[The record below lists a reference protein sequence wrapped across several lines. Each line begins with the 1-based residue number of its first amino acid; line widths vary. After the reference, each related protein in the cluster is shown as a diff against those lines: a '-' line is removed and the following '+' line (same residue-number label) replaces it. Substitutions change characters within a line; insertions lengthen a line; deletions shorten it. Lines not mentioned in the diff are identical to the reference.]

1 MELGELFKYDYCLKC
16 REIHE
21 EQDRIPPCDSNQ
33 EHCNI
38 IHDRPFRLYNE
49 NIFATLIY
57 WRVVNLSPPIL
68 LGKYTYPTVTML
80 FEVIDS
86 FKLSDSKKEEIVSK
100 VEIIQN
106 KRMELLLERRKEK

>member
-1 MELGELFKYDYCLKC
+1 
-16 REIHE
+16 
-21 EQDRIPPCDSNQ
+21 
-33 EHCNI
+33 
-38 IHDRPFRLYNE
+38 
-49 NIFATLIY
+49 
-57 WRVVNLSPPIL
+57 
-68 LGKYTYPTVTML
+68 ML